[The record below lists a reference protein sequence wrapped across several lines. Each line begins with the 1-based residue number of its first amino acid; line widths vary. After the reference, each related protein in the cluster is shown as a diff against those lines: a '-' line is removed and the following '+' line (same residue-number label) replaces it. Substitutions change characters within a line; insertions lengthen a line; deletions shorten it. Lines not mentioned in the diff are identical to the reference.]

1 MKKFSIFSFVLLT
14 LGIGL
19 LFSSCKTKDDPVN
32 PKIEGDALFTYIADG
47 LKVTFTNTSTV
58 PGTYLWDFGDSET
71 ATDKNPVHTY
81 ATKGEYTVKLTVKD
95 ANGDNH
101 DVSTKINVDK
111 ATRID
116 LTDNSFDDWNK
127 VTEPEFTVALGDN
140 SGIVNSVVFDYD
152 ADYVYMKMNY
162 TGSLVD
168 TMIFDIFI
176 DTDNE
181 KTTGF
186 NSGLWTGAG
195 LDVLLEGA
203 VLHQLFDLFDYSGA
217 ANGWGWTVNAETAF
231 YTLGH
236 VEESNGTVTF
246 EIAYKRS
253 KVPGLSGDE
262 AKFCI
267 QIQTILWAGV
277 GWAPDQFVTG
287 GDDTDGFLLE
297 MK

>member
-32 PKIEGDALFTYIADG
+32 PKIEGDALFTYVADG

-127 VTEPEFTVALGDN
+127 VTEPEFTITLGDN

-152 ADYVYMKMNY
+152 AEYVYMKMNY
-162 TGSLVD
+162 TGSLAD

-203 VLHQLFDLFDYSGA
+203 ALHQLFDMYDHSGA
-217 ANGWGWTVNAETAF
+217 DNGWGWAQNAETAF
-231 YTLGH
+231 YTLGY

-253 KVPGLSGDE
+253 KVPGLSGDA

-267 QIQTILWAGV
+267 QIQNILWAGV

-287 GDDTDGFLLE
+287 GDETDGFLLE